1 MVSMLRNI
9 IEDTVTTITI
19 ITIIM
24 EKMKIKRKN
33 DISLKSY
40 AKINLSLQVLGK
52 LEDNYHQI
60 RTVFSEI
67 DLFDVL
73 NFTLTKK
80 NEIKVL
86 SNIVSLK
93 QEDNLIYKIAVFIK
107 EKYRVENGVI
117 INLKKNIPIAAGL
130 GGGSSNAAMTIL
142 ALSEIFKLNLPD
154 SALHSIADKFGSDI
168 NFFLDGGTALGFDRG
183 QSMEFKKIKNILL
196 INPGFG
202 VSSKEAYQNVIESKN
217 DWNNFKNTLDVR
229 CAFNDLEKGVVN
241 LYPEIGVIIRD
252 CKRIGAINSILSGS
266 GATVIGFFQDIYSV
280 EKAKEFFK
288 DKGYWVKIT
297 KTIRRTS

>member
-1 MVSMLRNI
+1 MG
-9 IEDTVTTITI
+9 
-19 ITIIM
+19 
-24 EKMKIKRKN
+24 KMKIKIERKS
-33 DISLKSY
+33 DISLKSF

-73 NFTLTKK
+73 SFTLTK
-80 NEIKVL
+80 NSGIKVL

-107 EKYRVENGVI
+107 DNYRVKNGVI
-117 INLKKNIPIAAGL
+117 IDLKKNIPIAAGL

-142 ALSEIFKLNLPD
+142 ALSDIFDLNLPD
-154 SALHSIADKFGSDI
+154 SELHLIAEKFGSDL
-168 NFFLDGGTALGFDRG
+168 NFFLAGGTALGFDRG
-183 QSMEFKKIKNILL
+183 QKIQKLDFKKIDNILL

-202 VSSKEAYQNVIESKN
+202 VSSREAYQNVIESGN
-217 DWNNFKNTLDVR
+217 DWNNFQNTLDIQF
-229 CAFNDLEKGVVN
+229 AFNDLEKGVVK
-241 LYPEIGVIIRD
+241 LYPEIGEIIAD
-252 CKRIGAINSILSGS
+252 CKKIGAVNSILSGS
-266 GATVIGFFQDIYSV
+266 GATVIGFFNDEITIK
-280 EKAKEFFK
+280 KANEFFK
-288 DKGYWVKIT
+288 RKGYWVKIT

>member
-1 MVSMLRNI
+1 MG
-9 IEDTVTTITI
+9 
-19 ITIIM
+19 
-24 EKMKIKRKN
+24 KMKIKIKRKS

-73 NFTLTKK
+73 SFTLTK
-80 NEIKVL
+80 NSEIKVL

-107 EKYRVENGVI
+107 DNYRVKNGVI
-117 INLKKNIPIAAGL
+117 IDLKKNIPIAAGL

-142 ALSEIFKLNLPD
+142 ALSDIFDLNLPD
-154 SALHSIADKFGSDI
+154 SELHLIAEKFGSDL
-168 NFFLDGGTALGFDRG
+168 NFFLAGGTALGFDRG
-183 QSMEFKKIKNILL
+183 QKIQKLDFKKIDNILL
-196 INPGFG
+196 INSGFG
-202 VSSKEAYQNVIESKN
+202 VSSREAYQNVIETGN
-217 DWNNFKNTLDVR
+217 DWNNFQNTLDIQF
-229 CAFNDLEKGVVN
+229 AFNDLEKGVVK
-241 LYPEIGVIIRD
+241 LYPEIGEIIDD
-252 CKRIGAINSILSGS
+252 CKKIGAVNSILSGS
-266 GATVIGFFQDIYSV
+266 GATVIGFFNDEITIK
-280 EKAKEFFK
+280 KANEFFK
-288 DKGYWVKIT
+288 RKGYWVKIT

>member
-1 MVSMLRNI
+1 MG
-9 IEDTVTTITI
+9 
-19 ITIIM
+19 
-24 EKMKIKRKN
+24 KMKIKIERKS
-33 DISLKSY
+33 DISLKSF

-73 NFTLTKK
+73 SFTLTK
-80 NEIKVL
+80 NSGIKVL

-107 EKYRVENGVI
+107 DNYRVKNGVI
-117 INLKKNIPIAAGL
+117 IDLKKNIPIAAGL

-142 ALSEIFKLNLPD
+142 ALSDIFDLNLPD
-154 SALHSIADKFGSDI
+154 SELHLIAEKFGSDL
-168 NFFLDGGTALGFDRG
+168 NFFLVGGTALGFGRG
-183 QSMEFKKIKNILL
+183 QKIQKLDFKKIDNILL

-202 VSSKEAYQNVIESKN
+202 VSSREAYQNVIESGN
-217 DWNNFKNTLDVR
+217 DWNNFQNTLDIQF
-229 CAFNDLEKGVVN
+229 AFNDLEKGVVK
-241 LYPEIGVIIRD
+241 LYPEIGEIIDD
-252 CKRIGAINSILSGS
+252 CKKIGAVNSILSGS
-266 GATVIGFFQDIYSV
+266 GATVIGFFNDEITIK
-280 EKAKEFFK
+280 KANEFFK
-288 DKGYWVKIT
+288 RKGYWVKIT